1 MPFVRVQPDDLE
13 AVGAAVEILEA
24 SRRVDDPT
32 APEHDLEL
40 HQAWLRYG
48 WDLHPEEQYLHVP
61 EPGAEPV
68 GVLAIELPFRDNRHL
83 VWAGITVHPRVR
95 RRGHGS
101 AMMAEVL
108 RRTREAERTT
118 VWMGCPSDDAG
129 AAAFLAGKGFHYAS
143 HDARRRQRLVDVDPA
158 EIARLRAEAE
168 AAASGYHLERLTPP
182 LSEKLVAEIAVVAES
197 INDAPMGDLTW
208 EREVYDTGLVRDI
221 EAAREGRG
229 DRLYRVVARQRATGA
244 LGGHTMVLTTPRRP
258 TWASQGDTAVA
269 REHRGHRLGLLLKIE
284 MMAWL
289 AEVEPQVEVVET
301 WNQADNTHMIAV
313 NEALGYRLD
322 RVFHMHELG
331 LDAAGES
338 VASAGQ
344 LTSV

>member
-32 APEHDLEL
+32 APEQILEL
-40 HQAWLRYG
+40 YRGWLRYG
-48 WDLHPEEQYLHVP
+48 WDLHPDEQYLYVP
-61 EPGAEPV
+61 EAGARPV

-83 VWAGITVHPRVR
+83 VWADITVHPHAR
-95 RRGHGS
+95 RRGHGT
-101 AMMAEVL
+101 AMMTEVL

-118 VWMGCPSDDAG
+118 VWVGCPADDTG
-129 AAAFLAGKGFHYAS
+129 AASFLARGGFRYAS
-143 HDARRRQRLVDVDPA
+143 HDARRRQRLADVDPV
-158 EIARLRAEAE
+158 EIAELRAQAE
-168 AAASGYHLERLTPP
+168 SAASEYALERLTPP
-182 LSEKLVAEIAVVAES
+182 LSEELLAEIAVVAES

-208 EREVYDTGLVRDI
+208 EREVFDTDLVRDI

-229 DRLYRVVARQRATGA
+229 DRIYRVVARHRGTGA
-244 LGGHTMVLTTPRRP
+244 LGGHTLMLTTPRRP

-289 AEVEPQVEVVET
+289 AEVEPQVELVET

-322 RVFHMHELG
+322 RVFNMHELQ
-331 LDAAGES
+331 LEAAEES
-338 VASAGQ
+338 VVGATQ
-344 LTSV
+344 LTTV

>member
-1 MPFVRVQPDDLE
+1 MPFLRVQPDDLE

-32 APEHDLEL
+32 APEQDLEL

-48 WDLHPEEQYLHVP
+48 WDLRPEEQYLSVP
-61 EPGAEPV
+61 AAGVEPV
-68 GVLAIELPFRDNRHL
+68 GVLSVDLPVRDNRHL
-83 VWAGITVHPRVR
+83 VWADITVHPDAR

-101 AMMAEVL
+101 AMLAEVL

-118 VWMGCPSDDAG
+118 VWIGCPSDDAG
-129 AAAFLAGKGFHYAS
+129 AACFLAGNGFRYAS
-143 HDARRRQRLVDVDPA
+143 HDARRRQRLADVDPT
-158 EIARLRAEAE
+158 EIGRLRAEAE
-168 AAASGYHLERLTPP
+168 PAASGYDLERLTPP
-182 LSEKLVAEIAVVAES
+182 LSEELQAEIAVVAES

-208 EREVYDTGLVRDI
+208 EREVFDAQLVRDI

-229 DRLYRVVARQRATGA
+229 DRLYRVVARHRDTRA
-244 LGGHTMVLTTPRRP
+244 LGGHTMVTTTPRRP
-258 TWASQGDTAVA
+258 TWAYQGDTAVA

-289 AEVEPQVEVVET
+289 AEAEPQVEIVET

-313 NEALGYRLD
+313 NEALGYRLN
-322 RVFHMHELG
+322 RVFHMHELQ
-331 LDAAGES
+331 LDLAREGVAA
-338 VASAGQ
+338 AGQ

>member
-1 MPFVRVQPDDLE
+1 MPFARVQPDDPE
-13 AVGAAVEILEA
+13 AVAAAVEILEA

-32 APEHDLEL
+32 APEKVLEL
-40 HQAWLRYG
+40 YQAWLRYG
-48 WDLHPEEQYLHVP
+48 WDLHPDEQYLYAP
-61 EPGAEPV
+61 AEGADPV
-68 GVLAIELPFRDNRHL
+68 GVLAIELPHRDNRHL
-83 VWAGITVHPRVR
+83 VWAEITVHPDER

-101 AMMAEVL
+101 AMLAEVL

-118 VWMGCPSDDAG
+118 VWMGCPSDDA
-129 AAAFLAGKGFHYAS
+129 APASFLTGGGFRYAS
-143 HDARRRQRLVDVDPA
+143 HDARRRQRLADVDPA

-168 AAASGYHLERLTPP
+168 AAASDYDLERLTPP
-182 LSEKLVAEIAVVAES
+182 LPEALLAEIAVVAES

-208 EREVYDTGLVRDI
+208 EREVFDADLVRDI

-229 DRLYRVVARQRATGA
+229 DRLYRVLARHRETGV
-244 LGGHTMVLTTPRRP
+244 LGGHTMMMTDRYRP
-258 TWASQGDTAVA
+258 TWAFQGDTAVA
-269 REHRGHRLGLLLKIE
+269 REHRGHRLGMLLKID

-322 RVFHMHELG
+322 RVFNMYELQ
-331 LDAAGES
+331 LDAEGRVVGAE
-338 VASAGQ
+338 GQ
-344 LTSV
+344 LAAV